1 MLSTFSR
8 KRLKFSNKIGIE
20 CQIIDWASYD
30 EYENEEIQES
40 DEEFEAPSSDDE
52 KPVKIRKF
60 NIKAY
65 GLTNKGNTVCIHIK
79 NFKPYFFLKIP
90 SNWTIR
96 HFKAF
101 ISKLKTTVGEYNSK
115 MLCKAEI
122 IRKKEF
128 YGFTNN
134 ELFKFAKFTFHNK
147 GGFYNFQKS
156 LVDKT
161 IRVPSINLNHN
172 FKNDLYE
179 SKIDPMLRFYHEMNI
194 QPCGWIKIPSREY
207 TINSPQLTRCQIDIT
222 IPYNKLIGVQKTAIA
237 PMTIASF
244 DIECTSEDGTFPN
257 PHRRADEVIQIGTTF
272 HKYGEQKCFFKHIIT
287 LKRCASISG
296 KEEDPDEN
304 TMVESYTTEKEV
316 LMAWA
321 KLIEKIDPEIITGY
335 NIWGFDWTF
344 LYERSLCVFNR
355 GSGDYSSLFLDR
367 LSRVKGKPA
376 ELKEKEL
383 RSAALGDN
391 TLKWIDI
398 EGIVQIDLLKL
409 IQKDHNLDSYK
420 LDAVANTFM
429 GLNKVDLSPKEL
441 FANYRN
447 GSPEKIKEI
456 AIYCIKDCELVNH
469 LIMKLEVIANNIG
482 MGNVCLVPFSYL
494 FMRGQ
499 GIKIFSLVA
508 QICREEGF
516 LIKNIDKDSVDQS
529 SYEGAIVFDP
539 KPGVYFEP
547 IAVMDYASLYPSSMI
562 SENISHD
569 SIVSAKEYD
578 LEDKLVKEDG
588 NKDYDNLEDYNY
600 TDIQYDVFKLIE
612 EKGKE
617 EKKKVGYKVCRF
629 AENKNGDKALL
640 PRTLKKLLKAR
651 KDTRKKIKYETIT
664 RNDGK
669 ECYGLLKD
677 KGDLYEVHDIDTEQ
691 YTTVNKSEI
700 KNVRETYNDFE
711 KAVLDGLQLAY
722 KVVCNSLYGQVGAA
736 TSSICY
742 KELAASTTATGRKMV
757 ILARDYTLDKFKGTK
772 LVYGDS
778 VVGDE
783 PLILK
788 GPDGNITIK
797 TIETL
802 SDEWKPYENFKVK
815 DTVESNRREKEK
827 ATTKYQVW
835 SNGRWNII
843 KKVIRHKTNKKI
855 FRINTHK
862 GVVETTEDH
871 SLMNNDGD
879 KLKPHDCI
887 IGKTKLKHS
896 FPTEFNN
903 YDCMVEEQGQKN
915 NYENITKKCKKCN
928 NIYNISF
935 FYKRSTYKEYNKQ
948 REIICKLCVK
958 SKNCKSNNIEFNNN
972 LVEYRNIHVE
982 KYRMTEDE
990 AKVCGMFVGD
1000 GSCGFYKCASG
1011 EKHSWALNNNNLK
1024 RLEEYKRILE
1034 SIEPIKFK
1042 ILDTMKSSG
1051 VYKLVPTESIKYMV
1065 NKYSIFYYKNKEKIV
1080 PDCILNAD
1088 IKIRMAFFNGYY
1100 DADGSKTGTYGLNK
1114 NIDFTTKNKITAQSL
1129 YYIAKSIG
1137 YTNLRIN
1144 IVIRKEKIY
1153 YRISSTTKFR
1163 KDPHIIKKMYE
1174 IEKTNDMYVYD
1185 LETENGDF
1193 NAGIGEITVFNT
1205 DSIFVS
1211 FVDYIKDKY
1220 KGQELSEKEM
1230 LKYTIEIGEEAGAY
1244 VTSKLKK
1251 PQNLEYEKVFWPFCI
1266 FSKKRYFGNKYEF
1279 STEKYK
1285 QTSMGI
1291 VLKRRDNAPI
1301 VKDIYA
1307 GVIDKILNEKNI
1319 ENAKK
1324 YFKDEV
1330 AKLLKGQ
1337 VDLSKLIISK
1347 TLRGHYANP
1356 TQIAHKVL
1364 AERMGER
1371 DPGNKPAPSDR
1382 IPYCYIDETKLQC
1395 HICSAYVSPKNCKCI
1410 DCMKLFC
1417 KDHIHNHKEHC
1428 IKSCRFCKTRV
1439 KVDKCK
1445 TCNGLYCPTCMKDH
1459 KKKTDKFGRI
1469 SYDKCKKPLTNKIL
1483 QGDIIEYPPYVK
1495 ENNISVDY
1503 RYYLDHQ
1510 IQKPVMQIF
1519 ELVMKN
1525 PESIIESIIRKD
1537 NNRKSGVQ
1545 EITKWFGMV

>member
-316 LMAWA
+316 LMAWT

-664 RNDGK
+664 RNDEK

-835 SNGRWNII
+835 SNGRWNVI
-843 KKVIRHKTNKKI
+843 KKVIRHKTNKRI
-855 FRINTHK
+855 FRIQTQN
-862 GVVETTEDH
+862 GIVDVTEDH
-871 SLMNNDGD
+871 SLMNNNGD
-879 KLKPHDCI
+879 KLKPSDCI

-896 FPTEFNN
+896 FPTE
-903 YDCMVEEQGQKN
+903 YPVEFPHVPNLHISQSFK
-915 NYENITKKCKKCN
+915 ENEIIMRTNSKLTAQIYYYLYKS
-928 NIYNISF
+928 YNIHIELD
-935 FYKRSTYKEYNKQ
+935 YDNKEY
-948 REIICKLCVK
+948 ILI
-958 SKNCKSNNIEFNNN
+958 
-972 LVEYRNIHVE
+972 
-982 KYRMTEDE
+982 
-990 AKVCGMFVGD
+990 
-1000 GSCGFYKCASG
+1000 YKP
-1011 EKHSWALNNNNLK
+1011 H
-1024 RLEEYKRILE
+1024 
-1034 SIEPIKFK
+1034 
-1042 ILDTMKSSG
+1042 
-1051 VYKLVPTESIKYMV
+1051 
-1065 NKYSIFYYKNKEKIV
+1065 
-1080 PDCILNAD
+1080 
-1088 IKIRMAFFNGYY
+1088 
-1100 DADGSKTGTYGLNK
+1100 
-1114 NIDFTTKNKITAQSL
+1114 
-1129 YYIAKSIG
+1129 SIG
-1137 YTNLRIN
+1137 NNVLY
-1144 IVIRKEKIY
+1144 
-1153 YRISSTTKFR
+1153 
-1163 KDPHIIKKMYE
+1163 KMYE

-1330 AKLLKGQ
+1330 AKLLKGK

>member
-90 SNWTIR
+90 SNWNIR

-147 GGFYNFQKS
+147 SGFYNFQKL

-161 IRVPSINLNHN
+161 IKIPSINLNHN

-578 LEDKLVKEDG
+578 LNDRLIKEDG
-588 NKDYDNLEDYNY
+588 NKEYDNLEDYNY

-700 KNVRETYNDFE
+700 KNVKETYNDFE

-757 ILARDYTLDKFKGTK
+757 TLARDYTLDKFKGTK
-772 LVYGDS
+772 LVYGD
-778 VVGDE
+778 
-783 PLILK
+783 
-788 GPDGNITIK
+788 
-797 TIETL
+797 
-802 SDEWKPYENFKVK
+802 
-815 DTVESNRREKEK
+815 
-827 ATTKYQVW
+827 
-835 SNGRWNII
+835 
-843 KKVIRHKTNKKI
+843 
-855 FRINTHK
+855 
-862 GVVETTEDH
+862 
-871 SLMNNDGD
+871 
-879 KLKPHDCI
+879 
-887 IGKTKLKHS
+887 
-896 FPTEFNN
+896 
-903 YDCMVEEQGQKN
+903 
-915 NYENITKKCKKCN
+915 
-928 NIYNISF
+928 
-935 FYKRSTYKEYNKQ
+935 
-948 REIICKLCVK
+948 
-958 SKNCKSNNIEFNNN
+958 
-972 LVEYRNIHVE
+972 
-982 KYRMTEDE
+982 
-990 AKVCGMFVGD
+990 
-1000 GSCGFYKCASG
+1000 
-1011 EKHSWALNNNNLK
+1011 
-1024 RLEEYKRILE
+1024 
-1034 SIEPIKFK
+1034 
-1042 ILDTMKSSG
+1042 
-1051 VYKLVPTESIKYMV
+1051 
-1065 NKYSIFYYKNKEKIV
+1065 
-1080 PDCILNAD
+1080 
-1088 IKIRMAFFNGYY
+1088 
-1100 DADGSKTGTYGLNK
+1100 
-1114 NIDFTTKNKITAQSL
+1114 
-1129 YYIAKSIG
+1129 
-1137 YTNLRIN
+1137 
-1144 IVIRKEKIY
+1144 
-1153 YRISSTTKFR
+1153 
-1163 KDPHIIKKMYE
+1163 
-1174 IEKTNDMYVYD
+1174 
-1185 LETENGDF
+1185 
-1193 NAGIGEITVFNT
+1193 T

-1301 VKDIYA
+1301 VKDIYS

-1330 AKLLKGQ
+1330 AKLLKGK

-1537 NNRKSGVQ
+1537 NNRISGVQ

>member
-1 MLSTFSR
+1 MHNQMLNTFYR
-8 KRLKFSNKIGIE
+8 KKLKFNNNINIE
-20 CQIIDWASYD
+20 FQVIDWASYD
-30 EYENEEIQES
+30 DYDSDDDEEQDS
-40 DEEFEAPSSDDE
+40 SEEFEHPSSDDE
-52 KPVKIRKF
+52 KPVKIRNF

-65 GLTNKGNTVCIHIK
+65 GVTERGNTVCIHIK
-79 NFKPYFFLKIP
+79 KFKPYFFLKLP
-90 SNWTIR
+90 SNWGVR

-101 ISKLKTTVGEYNSK
+101 ISRLKMIVGNYNAN

-122 IRKKEF
+122 IHKKEF

-134 ELFKFAKFTFHNK
+134 SLFKFAKFTFHNK
-147 GGFYNFQKS
+147 SGFYSFQRKLS
-156 LVDKT
+156 EKVIK
-161 IRVPSINLNHN
+161 IPKYGINHN

-179 SKIDPMLRFYHEMNI
+179 SKIDPMLRFFHEKDI
-194 QPCGWIKIPSREY
+194 CPCGWVKIPSKEY
-207 TINSPQLTRCQIDIT
+207 SINSPQKTRCQIDVT
-222 IPYNKLIGVQKTAIA
+222 IHYDKIESIQKTKIS
-237 PMTIASF
+237 PMVIASF

-257 PHRRADEVIQIGTTF
+257 PHRKADEVIQIGTTF
-272 HKYGEQKCFFKHIIT
+272 HKYGEQKCFLKHIVT
-287 LKRCASISG
+287 LKKCNPIP
-296 KEEDPDEN
+296 EEN
-304 TMVESYTTEKEV
+304 TVVESYSSEKEV

-321 KLIEKIDPEIITGY
+321 KFIEKIDPDIITGY

-344 LYERSLCVFNR
+344 LHERSLCKFNN
-355 GSGDYSSLFLDR
+355 GSGNYSELFLSK
-367 LSRVKGKPA
+367 LSRVIDKPA
-376 ELKEKEL
+376 QLKEKEL

-391 TLKWIDI
+391 TLKWIDM
-398 EGIVQIDLLKL
+398 EGVVQIDLLKL

-420 LDAVANTFM
+420 LDAVAHTFM
-429 GLNKVDLSPKEL
+429 GLNKVDLSPKQL
-441 FANYRN
+441 FANYRD

-456 AIYCIKDCELVNH
+456 AVYCIKDCELVNH

-508 QICREEGF
+508 QICREEDF

-569 SIVSAKEYD
+569 SIVSAKEFD
-578 LEDKLVKEDG
+578 LEDNLVKEEG
-588 NKDYDNLEDYNY
+588 NKEYDNLRDYNY
-600 TDIQYDVFKLIE
+600 SDIQYDVFKLVVE
-612 EKGKE
+612 NGKE
-617 EKKKVGYKVCRF
+617 DKKKVGYKVCRF
-629 AENKNGDKALL
+629 AEHKNGDKALL

-651 KDTRKKIKYETIT
+651 KDTRKKIKYQTII
-664 RNDGK
+664 RNDEK
-669 ECYGLLKD
+669 ECFGLLTEKED
-677 KGDLYEVHDIDTEQ
+677 HYEILDIDTHQ
-691 YTTVNKSEI
+691 FTKVDKSDI
-700 KNVRETYNDFE
+700 KSIKDTYNDFE

-757 ILARDYTLDKFKGTK
+757 TLARDYTLDKFKGSK

-778 VVGDE
+778 IVGDE
-783 PLILK
+783 PLLLQDK
-788 GPDGNITIK
+788 NGRITIK

-802 SDEWKPYENFKVK
+802 SDKWEEYENFKIK
-815 DTVESNRREKEK
+815 DTIESNRREKEK
-827 ATTKYQVW
+827 AFTDYKVW
-835 SNGRWNII
+835 SNGKWNVI
-843 KKVIRHKTNKKI
+843 KKVIRHKNNKEI
-855 FRINTHK
+855 YRINTHT
-862 GVVETTEDH
+862 GIVETTEDH
-871 SLMNNDGD
+871 SLMNNNGD
-879 KLKPHDCI
+879 KLKPNHCI

-903 YDCMVEEQGQKN
+903 FDCIIKEQGVKN
-915 NYENITKKCKKCN
+915 NNDNVNRMCKICN
-928 NIYNISF
+928 KLYNISF
-935 FYKRSTYKEYNKQ
+935 FYKRGRYNEN
-948 REIICKLCVK
+948 REIICKLCIK
-958 SKNCKSNNIEFNNN
+958 NKNCKHNNIKFNNQLIERKN
-972 LVEYRNIHVE
+972 IYTKEYNISKE
-982 KYRMTEDE
+982 E
-990 AKVCGMFVGD
+990 AKVWGMFLGD
-1000 GSCGFYKCASG
+1000 GSCGYYKCKSG
-1011 EKHSWALNNNNLK
+1011 NKYSWAINNNNLESLK
-1024 RLEEYKRILE
+1024 KYKRILE
-1034 SIEPIKFK
+1034 DIEPIKFK
-1042 ILDTMKSSG
+1042 ILNTLNSSG
-1051 VYKLVPTESIKYMV
+1051 VYKLVSCESIKYMV
-1065 NKYSIFYYKNKEKIV
+1065 NKYSIFYYKNKEKII
-1080 PDCILNAD
+1080 PDSILNSRLE
-1088 IKIRMAFFNGYY
+1088 IRKAFFSGYY
-1100 DADGSKTGTYGLNK
+1100 DADGSKTGNNGLDK

-1129 YYIAKSIG
+1129 YYLAKSIG
-1137 YTNLRIN
+1137 YDKLRIN
-1144 IVIRKEKIY
+1144 IVIKKKGIY
-1153 YRISSTTKFR
+1153 YRISSTNKYR
-1163 KDPHIIKKMYE
+1163 KDPTIIKKLYK
-1174 IEKTNDMYVYD
+1174 ISKKDNMYVYD

-1220 KGQELSEKEM
+1220 KDKNITEKEM
-1230 LKYTIEIGEEAGAY
+1230 LKYTIEAGEEAGEY

-1307 GVIDKILNEKNI
+1307 GVIDIILNKKDI
-1319 ENAKK
+1319 DSAKE
-1324 YFKDEV
+1324 YFKEEI
-1330 AKLLKGQ
+1330 AKLLKGE

-1347 TLRGHYANP
+1347 TLRGFYVNP

-1364 AERMGER
+1364 ADRMGER

-1382 IPYCYIDETKLQC
+1382 IPYCYIDESKLKC
-1395 HICSAYVSPKNCKCI
+1395 EICAKYVNPKNCKCI
-1410 DCMKLFC
+1410 DCMKIYC
-1417 KDHIHNHKEHC
+1417 KEHLHNHRNTCH
-1428 IKSCRFCKTRV
+1428 KSCRFCRTTINIKQ
-1439 KVDKCK
+1439 
-1445 TCNGLYCPTCMKDH
+1445 CPTCTALFCSKCMIQH
-1459 KKKTDKFGRI
+1459 KKKTDKFGRE
-1469 SYDKCKKPLTNKIL
+1469 SYDKCKKRLTNKIL

-1495 ENNISVDY
+1495 ENNIPIDY

-1537 NNRKSGVQ
+1537 NNRKSGSQ
-1545 EITKWFGMV
+1545 EITKWFGIV

>member
-90 SNWTIR
+90 SNWNIK

-147 GGFYNFQKS
+147 GGFYNFQRS

-772 LVYGDS
+772 LVYGD
-778 VVGDE
+778 
-783 PLILK
+783 
-788 GPDGNITIK
+788 
-797 TIETL
+797 
-802 SDEWKPYENFKVK
+802 
-815 DTVESNRREKEK
+815 
-827 ATTKYQVW
+827 
-835 SNGRWNII
+835 
-843 KKVIRHKTNKKI
+843 
-855 FRINTHK
+855 
-862 GVVETTEDH
+862 
-871 SLMNNDGD
+871 
-879 KLKPHDCI
+879 
-887 IGKTKLKHS
+887 
-896 FPTEFNN
+896 
-903 YDCMVEEQGQKN
+903 
-915 NYENITKKCKKCN
+915 
-928 NIYNISF
+928 
-935 FYKRSTYKEYNKQ
+935 
-948 REIICKLCVK
+948 
-958 SKNCKSNNIEFNNN
+958 
-972 LVEYRNIHVE
+972 
-982 KYRMTEDE
+982 
-990 AKVCGMFVGD
+990 
-1000 GSCGFYKCASG
+1000 
-1011 EKHSWALNNNNLK
+1011 
-1024 RLEEYKRILE
+1024 
-1034 SIEPIKFK
+1034 
-1042 ILDTMKSSG
+1042 
-1051 VYKLVPTESIKYMV
+1051 
-1065 NKYSIFYYKNKEKIV
+1065 
-1080 PDCILNAD
+1080 
-1088 IKIRMAFFNGYY
+1088 
-1100 DADGSKTGTYGLNK
+1100 
-1114 NIDFTTKNKITAQSL
+1114 
-1129 YYIAKSIG
+1129 
-1137 YTNLRIN
+1137 
-1144 IVIRKEKIY
+1144 
-1153 YRISSTTKFR
+1153 
-1163 KDPHIIKKMYE
+1163 
-1174 IEKTNDMYVYD
+1174 
-1185 LETENGDF
+1185 
-1193 NAGIGEITVFNT
+1193 T

-1330 AKLLKGQ
+1330 AKLLKGK

-1417 KDHIHNHKEHC
+1417 KDHIHNHKEQC

-1537 NNRKSGVQ
+1537 NNRISGVQ

>member
-30 EYENEEIQES
+30 EYENEDIQES

-90 SNWTIR
+90 SNWNIR

-296 KEEDPDEN
+296 KEEDPYEN

-664 RNDGK
+664 RNDEK

-677 KGDLYEVHDIDTEQ
+677 KGDLYEIHDIDTEQ

-772 LVYGDS
+772 LVYGD
-778 VVGDE
+778 
-783 PLILK
+783 
-788 GPDGNITIK
+788 
-797 TIETL
+797 
-802 SDEWKPYENFKVK
+802 
-815 DTVESNRREKEK
+815 
-827 ATTKYQVW
+827 
-835 SNGRWNII
+835 
-843 KKVIRHKTNKKI
+843 
-855 FRINTHK
+855 
-862 GVVETTEDH
+862 
-871 SLMNNDGD
+871 
-879 KLKPHDCI
+879 
-887 IGKTKLKHS
+887 
-896 FPTEFNN
+896 
-903 YDCMVEEQGQKN
+903 
-915 NYENITKKCKKCN
+915 
-928 NIYNISF
+928 
-935 FYKRSTYKEYNKQ
+935 
-948 REIICKLCVK
+948 
-958 SKNCKSNNIEFNNN
+958 
-972 LVEYRNIHVE
+972 
-982 KYRMTEDE
+982 
-990 AKVCGMFVGD
+990 
-1000 GSCGFYKCASG
+1000 
-1011 EKHSWALNNNNLK
+1011 
-1024 RLEEYKRILE
+1024 
-1034 SIEPIKFK
+1034 
-1042 ILDTMKSSG
+1042 
-1051 VYKLVPTESIKYMV
+1051 
-1065 NKYSIFYYKNKEKIV
+1065 
-1080 PDCILNAD
+1080 
-1088 IKIRMAFFNGYY
+1088 
-1100 DADGSKTGTYGLNK
+1100 
-1114 NIDFTTKNKITAQSL
+1114 
-1129 YYIAKSIG
+1129 
-1137 YTNLRIN
+1137 
-1144 IVIRKEKIY
+1144 
-1153 YRISSTTKFR
+1153 
-1163 KDPHIIKKMYE
+1163 
-1174 IEKTNDMYVYD
+1174 
-1185 LETENGDF
+1185 
-1193 NAGIGEITVFNT
+1193 T

-1330 AKLLKGQ
+1330 AKLLKGK

>member
-101 ISKLKTTVGEYNSK
+101 ISRLKSTVGEYNAK

-122 IRKKEF
+122 IHKKDF

-134 ELFKFAKFTFHNK
+134 QLFKFAKFTFHNK
-147 GGFYNFQKS
+147 GGFYNFQRK
-156 LVDKT
+156 LQDNT
-161 IRVPSINLNHN
+161 FRVPSISLNHN

-179 SKIDPMLRFYHEMNI
+179 SKIDPMLRFFHEMNI

-244 DIECTSEDGTFPN
+244 DIECTSEDGAFPN
-257 PHRRADEVIQIGTTF
+257 PRRRGDEVIQIGTTF

-287 LKRCASISG
+287 LKKCASISG
-296 KEEDPDEN
+296 KEEDPDGN

-344 LYERSLCVFNR
+344 MYERAMCLFNR
-355 GSGDYSSLFLDR
+355 ENGDYSSLFLDR

-376 ELKEKEL
+376 QLKEKEL

-398 EGIVQIDLLKL
+398 EGVVQIDLLKL

-508 QICREEGF
+508 QICREEEF

-677 KGDLYEVHDIDTEQ
+677 KGNLYEVHDIDTEQ

-772 LVYGDS
+772 LVYGD
-778 VVGDE
+778 
-783 PLILK
+783 
-788 GPDGNITIK
+788 
-797 TIETL
+797 
-802 SDEWKPYENFKVK
+802 
-815 DTVESNRREKEK
+815 
-827 ATTKYQVW
+827 
-835 SNGRWNII
+835 
-843 KKVIRHKTNKKI
+843 
-855 FRINTHK
+855 
-862 GVVETTEDH
+862 
-871 SLMNNDGD
+871 
-879 KLKPHDCI
+879 
-887 IGKTKLKHS
+887 
-896 FPTEFNN
+896 
-903 YDCMVEEQGQKN
+903 
-915 NYENITKKCKKCN
+915 
-928 NIYNISF
+928 
-935 FYKRSTYKEYNKQ
+935 
-948 REIICKLCVK
+948 
-958 SKNCKSNNIEFNNN
+958 
-972 LVEYRNIHVE
+972 
-982 KYRMTEDE
+982 
-990 AKVCGMFVGD
+990 
-1000 GSCGFYKCASG
+1000 
-1011 EKHSWALNNNNLK
+1011 
-1024 RLEEYKRILE
+1024 
-1034 SIEPIKFK
+1034 
-1042 ILDTMKSSG
+1042 
-1051 VYKLVPTESIKYMV
+1051 
-1065 NKYSIFYYKNKEKIV
+1065 
-1080 PDCILNAD
+1080 
-1088 IKIRMAFFNGYY
+1088 
-1100 DADGSKTGTYGLNK
+1100 
-1114 NIDFTTKNKITAQSL
+1114 
-1129 YYIAKSIG
+1129 
-1137 YTNLRIN
+1137 
-1144 IVIRKEKIY
+1144 
-1153 YRISSTTKFR
+1153 
-1163 KDPHIIKKMYE
+1163 
-1174 IEKTNDMYVYD
+1174 
-1185 LETENGDF
+1185 
-1193 NAGIGEITVFNT
+1193 T

-1220 KGQELSEKEM
+1220 KGQEISEKEM
-1230 LKYTIEIGEEAGAY
+1230 LKYTIEVGEEAGAY

-1301 VKDIYA
+1301 VKDIYS

-1330 AKLLKGQ
+1330 AKLLKGK

-1347 TLRGHYANP
+1347 TLRGHYVNP

-1382 IPYCYIDETKLQC
+1382 IPYCYIDETKLEC
-1395 HICSAYVSPKNCKCI
+1395 HICSAYVSPKNCKCV

-1417 KDHIHNHKEHC
+1417 KDHIHNHKEKC
-1428 IKSCRFCKTRV
+1428 IKCCRFCKTRV
-1439 KVDKCK
+1439 KTDKCK
-1445 TCNGLYCPTCMKDH
+1445 TCNGIYCPTCMKGH
-1459 KKKTDKFGRI
+1459 KKKTDKFGRE